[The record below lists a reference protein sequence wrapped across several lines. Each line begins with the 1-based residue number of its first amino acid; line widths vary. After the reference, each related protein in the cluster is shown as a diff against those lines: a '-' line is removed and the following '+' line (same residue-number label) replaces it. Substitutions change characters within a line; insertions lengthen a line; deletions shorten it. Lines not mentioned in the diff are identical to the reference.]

1 MKQAIIG
8 LAALVAG
15 CAAPARDMPTYMT
28 AARHPV
34 NAQPVA
40 EQPGTIIP
48 DPIRV
53 DDVETGFSG
62 CMEADA
68 PACNNTPY
76 VRFKQNG
83 YRIICG
89 NYEFNYLE
97 KYGNETIRHMERNQV
112 PFGLE
117 RWYDQNNDQ
126 IIDEWELFVINSS
139 MGRSFTSS
147 RIPPSANDQ
156 IAYENALV
164 YMGRKGIHSQWEEW
178 KQNGGN

>member
-1 MKQAIIG
+1 MKKAIIG
-8 LAALVAG
+8 LAALIAG
-15 CAAPARDMPTYMT
+15 CAAPARDMPRYMT
-28 AARHPV
+28 AVRHPV

-40 EQPGTIIP
+40 ELPSNIRP
-48 DPIRV
+48 DPLRT
-53 DDVETGFSG
+53 DEAGTEFSG

-89 NYEFNYLE
+89 NYEFNYIE

-112 PFGLE
+112 PFGME
-117 RWYDQNNDQ
+117 RWFDMNNDQ
-126 IIDEWELFVINSS
+126 IVDEWELFVIDGS
-139 MGRSFTSS
+139 MDRLFVNS

-156 IAYENALV
+156 LAYENAQIYL
-164 YMGRKGIHSQWEEW
+164 GRKDIHSQWEEW
-178 KQNGGN
+178 MKLK